1 MAGAVL
7 LVASTWSSVVTAADA
22 HVPGPTD
29 STIVGGLAPQVAA
42 LPKNA
47 TYLVRFWDPYTLNAT
62 GFGLVLELERRGFT
76 VRVDTNFAA
85 AALPHR
91 TATEAEVDQVLWVVV
106 GPRNTQAATDSTL
119 EPVGYFDPRDAD
131 ERQEAE
137 ALLGEIEKG
146 LRDAGRDELIS
157 SLTSPGASLLF
168 AEPPL
173 PDQVAEVLRA
183 LYRLGQPVGVY
194 LVSPGVSVPSL
205 G

>member
-1 MAGAVL
+1 MAGAAL
-7 LVASTWSSVVTAADA
+7 LVASTWSSVATAADA

-29 STIVGGLAPQVAA
+29 STIVGGLAPQVAV
-42 LPKNA
+42 LPKNM

-62 GFGLVLELERRGFT
+62 GFGLVLELERRGYT
-76 VRVDTNFAA
+76 VRVDPSFAA

-106 GPRNTQAATDSTL
+106 GPRNAQAAADSTL
-119 EPVGYFDPRDAD
+119 EPVGYFDPRDAG

-137 ALLGEIEKG
+137 ALLGEIENG
-146 LRDAGRDELIS
+146 LRDAGRDELVS

-173 PDQVAEVLRA
+173 PDQVAEKLRA
-183 LYRLGQPVGVY
+183 LYRLGQPVGVF
-194 LVSPGVSVPSL
+194 LVAPGVSVPSL